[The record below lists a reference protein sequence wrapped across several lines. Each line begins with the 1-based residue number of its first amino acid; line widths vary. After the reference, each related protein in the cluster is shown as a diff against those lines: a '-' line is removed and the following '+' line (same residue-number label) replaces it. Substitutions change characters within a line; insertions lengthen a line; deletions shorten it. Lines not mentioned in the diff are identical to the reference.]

1 MGLGYGITVILRFLY
16 GVFNGY
22 NKNITQG
29 IYIYIFLGMGFLV
42 GTRDG
47 LLILLLIS

>member
-1 MGLGYGITVILRFLY
+1 MGILVGAIRTQRKEDFYFL
-16 GVFNGY
+16 
-22 NKNITQG
+22 
-29 IYIYIFLGMGFLV
+29 FLGMGFLV